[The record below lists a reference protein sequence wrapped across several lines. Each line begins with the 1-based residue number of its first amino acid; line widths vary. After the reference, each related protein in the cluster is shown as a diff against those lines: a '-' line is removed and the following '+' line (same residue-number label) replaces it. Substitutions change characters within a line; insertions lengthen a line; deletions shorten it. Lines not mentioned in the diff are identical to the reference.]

1 MPSKQVCNI
10 VHGQRCIKKLTDLQT
25 STMIKVDF
33 HLSTMICTRSI
44 VYSHS
49 LNACIIYLIFIQ
61 ATARS
66 APDREK
72 EINNL
77 VSLNIVVYLTT
88 VVVTSFTSSF
98 LAGDSKPCLV
108 CCFIMISSRAF
119 YALKLTKID

>member
-1 MPSKQVCNI
+1 MKQVCNI

-33 HLSTMICTRSI
+33 DVLTMICI
-44 VYSHS
+44 YS
-49 LNACIIYLIFIQ
+49 LVDLYNACIILLIFIQ

-77 VSLNIVVYLTT
+77 VSFKIIMCYLMMFFCVVLECLLS
-88 VVVTSFTSSF
+88 VVWLDVS
-98 LAGDSKPCLV
+98 
-108 CCFIMISSRAF
+108 AF
-119 YALKLTKID
+119 QLI